1 MHAVLILKDDFM
13 TTLNQKKLA
22 GAVLCALLALSS
34 AAGVAAN
41 QAGDEPNTAG
51 QSQLEKSAQEAA
63 RKHANRTKQANN
75 GKQAEKAASKPAEEN
90 GVDEDTIKGPA
101 TIPLGAEGSLKLP
114 AGMLFIKKEA
124 ANALMVEHGNSSNPN
139 RYGLILPEV
148 KEGED
153 VTWWVDLDY
162 VDSGYIKDD
171 DAKEWDTEA
180 MLNEL
185 KAGNEEQNKV
195 RKSKG
200 IAETE
205 TRGWIEKPQ
214 YDAATHRLIWSIDV
228 YEKGGKDENPA
239 VNYNTFQLGRKGY
252 ISLTLVTDLKEIDKM
267 KPVARELLSNIEFNQ
282 GLRYADFNATT
293 DKVAEYGLAALIGG
307 VAAKKLGLLAVIGA
321 FFVKFGKIIALA
333 AVGLGA
339 GLKGRFGRKKDK

>member
-1 MHAVLILKDDFM
+1 M
-13 TTLNQKKLA
+13 TSLNQKNLTS
-22 GAVLCALLALSS
+22 AVLSALLVLTTANSFAAADKTANAPDMAATQNKKSQS
-34 AAGVAAN
+34 ANKKQGDKPQQASEPAA
-41 QAGDEPNTAG
+41 
-51 QSQLEKSAQEAA
+51 
-63 RKHANRTKQANN
+63 
-75 GKQAEKAASKPAEEN
+75 
-90 GVDEDTIKGPA
+90 DEDNLDNYGIKGPT
-101 TIPLGAEGSLKLP
+101 TIDLGTEGSLKLP
-114 AGMLFIKKEA
+114 AGMVFIPKDK
-124 ANALMVEHGNSSNPN
+124 ANELMVNLGNGTDPN
-139 RYGLILPEV
+139 RYGLIVPET
-148 KEGED
+148 KDDEESD
-153 VTWWVDLDY
+153 WAVDLSY
-162 VDSGYIKDD
+162 VESGYIKDD
-171 DAKEWDTEA
+171 DAKDWDAES
-180 MLNEL
+180 MLNDL

-195 RKSKG
+195 RQSKG
-200 IAETE
+200 MAEIE

-228 YEKGGKDENPA
+228 YEKGSNTNPA
-239 VNYNTFQLGRKGY
+239 VNYNTFQLGRKGF
-252 ISLTLVTDLKEIDKM
+252 ITLTLITDLSKIERL

>member
-1 MHAVLILKDDFM
+1 
-13 TTLNQKKLA
+13 
-22 GAVLCALLALSS
+22 
-34 AAGVAAN
+34 
-41 QAGDEPNTAG
+41 
-51 QSQLEKSAQEAA
+51 
-63 RKHANRTKQANN
+63 
-75 GKQAEKAASKPAEEN
+75 
-90 GVDEDTIKGPA
+90 
-101 TIPLGAEGSLKLP
+101 
-114 AGMLFIKKEA
+114 
-124 ANALMVEHGNSSNPN
+124 MVEHGNSSNPN

>member
-1 MHAVLILKDDFM
+1 M
-13 TTLNQKKLA
+13 TSFKQKNWA
-22 GAVLCALLALSS
+22 GAVLCALLAWHS
-34 AAGVAAN
+34 AASWAAPKSSS
-41 QAGDEPNTAG
+41 EPAAG

-63 RKHANRTKQANN
+63 RKHANRTKQQ
-75 GKQAEKAASKPAEEN
+75 GKQAEQSAEQSAEEN
-90 GVDEDTIKGPA
+90 SLDNDTIRGPA

-114 AGMLFIKKEA
+114 AGMVFIKKDA
-124 ANALMVEHGNSSNPN
+124 ANALMVEMGNGSNPN
-139 RYGLILPEV
+139 RYGLIGADPDA
-148 KEGED
+148 KNKD
-153 VTWWVDLDY
+153 DASWAVDLVY

-171 DAKEWDTEA
+171 DAKEWDTES
-180 MLNEL
+180 MLSEL

-200 IAETE
+200 LAEIE

-228 YEKGGKDENPA
+228 YEKGGKYENPA

-252 ISLTLVTDLKEIDKM
+252 INLTLITDLKEIDKM

-339 GLKGRFGRKKDK
+339 GLKGRFGRNKDK

>member
-1 MHAVLILKDDFM
+1 MNQF
-13 TTLNQKKLA
+13 NQKKLA

-34 AAGVAAN
+34 AAGIAAN
-41 QAGDEPNTAG
+41 QSDNEPNTAG

-185 KAGNEEQNKV
+185 KAGNEEQNKE
-195 RKSKG
+195 RK
-200 IAETE
+200 
-205 TRGWIEKPQ
+205 
-214 YDAATHRLIWSIDV
+214 
-228 YEKGGKDENPA
+228 
-239 VNYNTFQLGRKGY
+239 RKR
-252 ISLTLVTDLKEIDKM
+252 
-267 KPVARELLSNIEFNQ
+267 A
-282 GLRYADFNATT
+282 
-293 DKVAEYGLAALIGG
+293 
-307 VAAKKLGLLAVIGA
+307 
-321 FFVKFGKIIALA
+321 
-333 AVGLGA
+333 A
-339 GLKGRFGRKKDK
+339 GLKNRSMTRRRIV